1 MIMNMRNFKFS
12 QNKKVTSFFITCV
25 IIVYIVTHYPF
36 IPKISL
42 PHTLSNR
49 FHTLFKIQENSSNY
63 FPSPNYFLIQ
73 YKSCIQSID
82 PNTYK
87 ITL

>member
-1 MIMNMRNFKFS
+1 MIMNTRNYKFS

-25 IIVYIVTHYPF
+25 IFVYIVIHYPF

-49 FHTLFKIQENSSNY
+49 LDTLFKFPFPKLY
-63 FPSPNYFLIQ
+63 FQ
-73 YKSCIQSID
+73 YKSCIKCID
-82 PNTYK
+82 PNT
-87 ITL
+87 